1 MGPDIT
7 LPEGS
12 VISLHPPDAEEDED
26 DGQFSDDSGANQEKE
41 KVKQKGVR
49 LIRCGASVC
58 LSAPRENQCFRL
70 KGLCFSCVFTKDH
83 CLFQVTIQQK
93 SEFLARATSG
103 KLQT

>member
-41 KVKQKGVR
+41 KVKLKGVR
-49 LIRCGASVC
+49 LSRCGASVC
-58 LSAPRENQCFRL
+58 LSAPGENQYFL
-70 KGLCFSCVFTKDH
+70 LEGLCFSCAFN
-83 CLFQVTIQQK
+83 
-93 SEFLARATSG
+93 
-103 KLQT
+103 